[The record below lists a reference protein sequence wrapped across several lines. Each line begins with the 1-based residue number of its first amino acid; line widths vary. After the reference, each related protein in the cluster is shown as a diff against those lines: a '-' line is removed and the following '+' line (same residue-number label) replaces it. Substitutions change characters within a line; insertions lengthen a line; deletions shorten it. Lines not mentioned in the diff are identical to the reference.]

1 MASFGNDEMTPHFV
15 YAGSYYNSDRDE
27 HFKEM
32 FLTAMKKNKIKSSML
47 TMLFMMRWE
56 VVTEEK
62 AKEAWD
68 GKLKNDK
75 TWGEISVHDDL
86 EIFYTNILNSKE
98 IKGEVVHSYF
108 TPKLTEEEMKL
119 VENQD
124 EDYLSS
130 FRQSYYTYQEE
141 LEESDS
147 NSKYVHGQC
156 VRWTFTLERKK
167 KKKMAVKN
175 CCNII

>member
-15 YAGSYYNSDRDE
+15 YAGSYYHSDRDE

-47 TMLFMMRWE
+47 TMLCMWQVE
-56 VVTEEK
+56 LVSEEK

-68 GKLKNDK
+68 GKLKNAK
-75 TWGEISVHDDL
+75 TWGEISVYDDL
-86 EIFYTNILNSKE
+86 EIFYANILNSKE
-98 IKGEVVHSYF
+98 IKEEVVHSYL
-108 TPKLTEEEMKL
+108 TSKLTEEEMKL
-119 VENQD
+119 VENKD
-124 EDYLSS
+124 VDYLSS

-141 LEESDS
+141 LEESNS

-156 VRWTFTLERKK
+156 IRWTFTLERNK